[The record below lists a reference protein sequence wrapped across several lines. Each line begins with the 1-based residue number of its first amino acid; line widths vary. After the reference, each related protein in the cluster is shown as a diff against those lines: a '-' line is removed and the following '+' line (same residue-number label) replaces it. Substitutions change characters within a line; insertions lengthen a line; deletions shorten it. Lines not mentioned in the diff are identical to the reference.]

1 MNHRTTAGRRVALGL
16 TIMASMIAQAYAQDT
31 TAPNTATEAAN
42 AAANPAVTAP
52 ADSAAAPEPAMATVK
67 VTGYRNSLLSSAR
80 DKKES
85 VGFQDSINA
94 EDFGKFPDKNLAE
107 SLSRVPGVQVSRDV
121 TGEGMTIQIRGLGS
135 SFTKIL
141 LNNAPIAVASSG
153 PIDGA
158 NTNREVDLDLLPT
171 DLFTKLTV
179 SKSAAASQI
188 EGGAA
193 GVVNLRSARPFDKE
207 GKQLSM
213 GLTGTKQQIADKAGF
228 RGNVLA
234 SNTWD
239 GKFGILG
246 GISFS
251 RQQARTT
258 GFETVGWTNPNL
270 TAAQSSSGTRNA
282 TGGGNWTIPA
292 TVPAGA
298 GNGLVPGTA
307 INQAF
312 LLANNPGLTID
323 QIDNAIVPRLGR
335 TMEYYGTKEKI
346 SAVFAAEY
354 RPTDALHFYL
364 DTMYS
369 KKDDD
374 MQRNAYTWAVRN
386 NASIPLNMT
395 VDRSDCASGC
405 VVTSGTFANALNFI
419 EFGPRRDKVD
429 LLGINPGVEWKIT
442 PKLTFDAAGNWN
454 RSRFT
459 HEAPTVM
466 PITAPNSGNTITY
479 QNNGGVPSIVSNLD
493 LNDPANYQWVGGRVN
508 IQNELRETETKGFHT
523 NMAWGDKKLTIRSG
537 FAWDDINRTIRAQD
551 NSAAWQAAACGNN
564 PSVFLQGPNG
574 APPCNGAST
583 PGASAAALYPGY
595 GTGYTAGQTAPL
607 TYGGSLIPNAALQ
620 TYLVPGPY
628 GRLAL
633 DWDRFRN
640 DSNYDYYNS
649 TAPDSGASST
659 GASAGYIREKS
670 KAVYVEA
677 NGELQPAGYNLRW
690 NAGVRYVRTEQQVG
704 ALTSLSDP
712 RNANLPLNGSK
723 YPNISEWVYQNTEY
737 SNTLPSATMA
747 LDLRKDVVLRLAA
760 SRSMTRVNPNDL
772 RPGINFSSVSADVGT
787 IGNPGLNPYL
797 SDNIDV
803 GVDWYTGREGYLSVT
818 GFQKRI
824 NGFTVNE
831 NITLPFSSLAQYGVN
846 YGTLIPAQQLAIDS
860 RGGPNNA
867 TVVMTRPSNA
877 DGILRIRGLEI
888 GWVQPLDKLLPWR
901 GFGFNETLT
910 LINQKASGEGS
921 SGFIA
926 LGVPKKTNN
935 FGVYYEN
942 HGYMVRF
949 MHTYSQGSQVANAN
963 QSGITAAAL
972 YGNDYKQLDFSSS
985 FELDQIFDREG
996 LPMLTFDIVN
1006 LNKAKRSGYFQY
1018 GNATMSQYDPGRTFA
1033 LGLRMK
1039 F

>member
-1 MNHRTTAGRRVALGL
+1 MLQIHRAGAARPRRHVLFGL
-16 TIMASMIAQAYAQDT
+16 TVMAGLIAQAYGQEIS
-31 TAPNTATEAAN
+31 PVNGTATN
-42 AAANPAVTAP
+42 AAAVDPSGSVQ
-52 ADSAAAPEPAMATVK
+52 TVK
-67 VTGYRNSLLSSAR
+67 VTGYRNSLLSSAK
-80 DKKES
+80 DKKEA

-94 EDFGKFPDKNLAE
+94 EDFGKFPDKNIAE
-107 SLSRVPGVQVSRDV
+107 SLSRVPGVQVGRDV

-141 LNNAPIAVASSG
+141 LNNSPIAVASSG

-179 SKSAAASQI
+179 SKSPTAGMI

-207 GKQLSM
+207 GRQLSVS
-213 GLTGTKQQIADKAGF
+213 LTGTKQQIADKAGA
-228 RGNVLA
+228 RGSVLA
-234 SNTWD
+234 SQTWD

-251 RQQARTT
+251 RQEARTR

-270 TAAQSSSGTRNA
+270 TAAQSSSPTRNN

-292 TVPAGA
+292 TVPVNA

-307 INQAF
+307 IDQAF
-312 LLANNPGLTID
+312 LLSHNPGLSIG

-335 TMEYYGTKEKI
+335 SMEYYGTRDKI
-346 SAVFAAEY
+346 STVFSAEY
-354 RPTDALHFYL
+354 RPTESLHFYL

-386 NASIPLNMT
+386 NASIPLNLG
-395 VDRSDCASGC
+395 VDRDDCGNGC

-429 LLGINPGVEWKIT
+429 LLGINPGVEWKIA
-442 PKLTFDAAGNWN
+442 PNLTLDAQANWN
-454 RSRFT
+454 RSRFR

-479 QNNGGVPSIVSNLD
+479 ANNGGVPSIESSLD
-493 LNDPANYQWVGGRVN
+493 LNNPASYVWTGGRVN

-523 NMAWGDKKLTIRSG
+523 NLAWGDRKLTLKGG
-537 FAWDDINRTIRAQD
+537 FAWDDIDRTIRAQD
-551 NSAAWQAAACGNN
+551 NSAAWQAAVCGNN
-564 PSVFLQGPNG
+564 PTVFLQGPNG
-574 APPCNGAST
+574 APPCDGAST

-595 GTGYTAGQTAPL
+595 GTGYTAGQNAPL
-607 TYGGSLIPNAALQ
+607 TYQGSLIPVGALGS
-620 TYLVPGPY
+620 YLVPGPY

-633 DWDRFRN
+633 DWDRFRQ
-640 DSNYDYYNS
+640 DSNYDYYNA
-649 TAPDSGASST
+649 TAQDSGASST
-659 GASAGYIREKS
+659 GASAGYIREKA
-670 KAVYVEA
+670 KAVYFEA
-677 NGELQPAGYNLRW
+677 SGEAALVGYPLRW
-690 NAGVRYVRTEQQVG
+690 NAGVRYIRTNQQVG
-704 ALTSLSDP
+704 SLNSTSDP
-712 RNANLPLNGSK
+712 RNASLTLNGSK
-723 YPNISEWVYQNTEY
+723 YPNISQWVYQDTDY
-737 SNTLPSATMA
+737 SNTLPSATVA
-747 LDLRKDVVLRLAA
+747 VDVRKDIVFRAAA
-760 SRSMTRVNPNDL
+760 SRSMTRVDPNAL
-772 RPGINFSSVSADVGT
+772 RPGINFSGVSADVGT
-787 IGNPGLNPYL
+787 MGNPGLKPYL
-797 SDNIDV
+797 SDNIDL
-803 GVDWYTGREGYLSVT
+803 GVDWYTGREGYISVT
-818 GFQKRI
+818 AFQKRV

-831 NITLPFSSLAQYGVN
+831 NISMPFSALAQYGIN

-860 RGGPNNA
+860 RGGPENA
-867 TVVMTRPSNA
+867 TVVMTRPRNA
-877 DGILRIRGLEI
+877 DGILRIRGLEL
-888 GWVQPLDKLLPWR
+888 GWVQPLDKWLPWR

-910 LINQKASGEGS
+910 LINQRASGEGS

-926 LGVPKKTNN
+926 LGVPKRTNN

-942 HGYMVRF
+942 NGYMVRLA
-949 MHTYSQGSQVANAN
+949 HTYSKGSQVATAN

-972 YGNDYKQLDFSSS
+972 YGDDYKQLDFSSS
-985 FELDQIFDREG
+985 FELDRIFDREG
-996 LPMLTFDIVN
+996 LPMLTFDVVN
-1006 LNKAKRSGYFQY
+1006 VNQAKRRGYFQFA
-1018 GNATMSQYDPGRTFA
+1018 NATMSQYDPGRTFA

>member
-1 MNHRTTAGRRVALGL
+1 MNQRTTASRRAALGL
-16 TIMASMIAQAYAQDT
+16 TVMASMIAQAYAQQSAPAAETT
-31 TAPNTATEAAN
+31 TATPAATAEA
-42 AAANPAVTAP
+42 PITSVQ
-52 ADSAAAPEPAMATVK
+52 

-80 DKKES
+80 DKKEA

-107 SLSRVPGVQVSRDV
+107 SLSRVPGVGVSRDV

-141 LNNAPIAVASSG
+141 LNNSPIAVASSG

-179 SKSAAASQI
+179 SKSPTAGQI

-228 RGNVLA
+228 RGNVMA

-239 GKFGILG
+239 GKFGLLG

-270 TAAQSSSGTRNA
+270 TASQSSSPTRNN

-298 GNGLVPGTA
+298 GNGLVAGTP
-307 INQAF
+307 INEAF
-312 LLANNPGLTID
+312 LLAHNPGLTIG
-323 QIDNAIVPRLGR
+323 QIDNAIIPRLGR
-335 TMEYYGTKEKI
+335 TMEYYGTKDKI
-346 SAVFAAEY
+346 SGVMAAEY
-354 RPTDALHFYL
+354 RPTQDLHFYL

-374 MQRNAYTWAVRN
+374 MTRNGYTWAVRN
-386 NASIPLNMT
+386 NGAIPLNMT
-395 VDRSDCASGC
+395 VDKTDCTNGC
-405 VVTSGTFANALNFI
+405 TVTSGTFANALNFI
-419 EFGPRRDKVD
+419 EFGPRKDKVD
-429 LLGINPGVEWKIT
+429 LLGINPGMEWKIT
-442 PKLTFDAAGNWN
+442 PKLSLDVAGNWN

-479 QNNGGVPSIVSNLD
+479 ANNGGVPSIVSNMD
-493 LNDPANYQWVGGRVN
+493 LNNPANYQWVGGRVN
-508 IQNELRETETKGFHT
+508 VQNELRETETKGFHT
-523 NMAWGDKKLTIRSG
+523 NLAWGDKKLTVKGG
-537 FAWDDINRTIRAQD
+537 FAWDDIDRTIRGQD
-551 NSAAWQAAACGNN
+551 NSAAWQAAVCGNN
-564 PSVFLQGPNG
+564 PTVFLQGPNG

-583 PGASAAALYPGY
+583 PGASAAGLYPGY

-607 TYGGSLIPNAALQ
+607 TYQGSLITNAALPS
-620 TYLVPGPY
+620 YLTPGPY
-628 GRLAL
+628 GNLAL
-633 DWDRFRN
+633 DWDRFRQ
-640 DSNYDYYNS
+640 DSKYDYYNS
-649 TAPDSGASST
+649 TAPDTGASST

-670 KAVYVEA
+670 KAVYLEA
-677 NGELQPAGYNLRW
+677 SGELAPAGFNTRW
-690 NAGVRYVRTEQQVG
+690 NVGVRYVRTQQQVG
-704 ALTSLSDP
+704 SRNSFSDP
-712 RNANLPLNGSK
+712 RNATLPLNGSK
-723 YPNISEWVYQNTEY
+723 YPNIDSWVYQDSEY
-737 SNTLPSATMA
+737 SNTLPSGTLAVDVM
-747 LDLRKDVVLRLAA
+747 KDVVVRAA
-760 SRSMTRVNPNDL
+760 LSRSMTRVNPNSL
-772 RPGINFSSVSADVGT
+772 RPGVNFSGVSADTGT
-787 IGNPGLNPYL
+787 QGNPNLKPYL
-797 SDNIDV
+797 SDNIDL
-803 GVDWYTGREGYLSVT
+803 GIDWYTGREGYVSVT
-818 GFQKRI
+818 GFQKRV
-824 NGFTVNE
+824 NGFTVDE
-831 NITLPFSSLAQYGVN
+831 NVTLPFSALAQYGIN
-846 YGTLIPAQQLAIDS
+846 YGTLIPTQQLAIDS
-860 RGGPNNA
+860 RGGPDVA
-867 TVVMTRPSNA
+867 TVVMTRPRNA
-877 DGILRIRGLEI
+877 EGILRIRGLEV
-888 GWVQPLDKLLPWR
+888 GWVQPLDKLLPIK

-921 SGFIA
+921 KGFIA

-942 HGYMVRF
+942 HGYMARF
-949 MHTYSQGSQVANAN
+949 MHTYSQGSQVATAN
-963 QSGITAAAL
+963 QSGITQAAL
-972 YGNDYKQLDFSSS
+972 FSDTYKQWDFSSS
-985 FELDQIFDREG
+985 IELDQVFDREG
-996 LPMLTFDIVN
+996 LPMITFDIVN
-1006 LNKAKRSGYFQY
+1006 LNKAKRRGYFQFP
-1018 GNATMSQYDPGRTFA
+1018 NATMSQYDPGRTFA
-1033 LGLRMK
+1033 VGLRMK